1 MYHWVIVCEV
11 MVPAGVTKPRAS
23 TQQSLYTGGM
33 SQEITEE
40 TATTWY
46 NHCLTLDP
54 PVPAEWGVDRETR
67 EVIEDDIRT
76 HLARGVGDPELYAE
90 VILDSIDYLS
100 DNDQDTEKLSR
111 PTEEAINAYAR
122 QVIERHRNLA
132 QELGITREDGN
143 LERAFAQLA
152 EEGILGRSNFTCCG
166 TCGNYEIVDERDSSR
181 TWYGYVFYH
190 QQDAEAIPQGR
201 GVFLGYGIFWP
212 AHCTKEQFE
221 AMSEEEKDEIY
232 ERLSVAMMRDKVV
245 PVLERNGMQVDWNGD
260 FSRRPYVHNVWAFEV
275 PYKLV

>member
-1 MYHWVIVCEV
+1 MRGIGTA
-11 MVPAGVTKPRAS
+11 AGMTKPRAS

-54 PVPAEWGVDRETR
+54 SVPAEWGVDQETR

-100 DNDQDTEKLSR
+100 DENQDTEELSR

-122 QVIERHRNLA
+122 QVIERHRSLA

-143 LERAFAQLA
+143 LERAFTQLA

-260 FSRRPYVHNVWAFEV
+260 FSRRPYIHNVWAFEV
-275 PYKLV
+275 P

>member
-1 MYHWVIVCEV
+1 MCEV
-11 MVPAGVTKPRAS
+11 MMPTGVTKPRAS
-23 TQQSLYTGGM
+23 TQQSLYTEGM

-54 PVPAEWGVDRETR
+54 PVPAEWGVDQETR
-67 EVIEDDIRT
+67 EAIEGSIRS
-76 HLARGVGDPELYAE
+76 HLAMGVGDPEQYTE
-90 VILDSIDYLS
+90 MILDSIDYLP
-100 DNDQDTEKLSR
+100 DDDRDTEESSC

-245 PVLERNGMQVDWNGD
+245 PILERNGMQVDWNGD
-260 FSRRPYVHNVWAFEV
+260 FSRRPYIHNVWAFEV
-275 PYKLV
+275 P

>member
-1 MYHWVIVCEV
+1 MRGIGTA
-11 MVPAGVTKPRAS
+11 AGMTKPRAS

-54 PVPAEWGVDRETR
+54 PVPAEWGVGQETR

-100 DNDQDTEKLSR
+100 DNDQDTEESSC

-122 QVIERHRNLA
+122 QVIERHRSLA

-143 LERAFAQLA
+143 LERAFTQLA

-190 QQDAEAIPQGR
+190 QQDAETIPQGR

-260 FSRRPYVHNVWAFEV
+260 FGRRPYVHNVWAFEV
-275 PYKLV
+275 P

>member
-1 MYHWVIVCEV
+1 MRGIGTA
-11 MVPAGVTKPRAS
+11 AGMTKPRAS

-54 PVPAEWGVDRETR
+54 PVPAEWGVDQETR

-100 DNDQDTEKLSR
+100 GDDQNTEESSR
-111 PTEEAINAYAR
+111 PTDEAINAYAC

-152 EEGILGRSNFTCCG
+152 EEGILGAATSPAAAPAATTKLLMSAIVPAPG
-166 TCGNYEIVDERDSSR
+166 TGMCSTTSKMPKPSHRG
-181 TWYGYVFYH
+181 
-190 QQDAEAIPQGR
+190 
-201 GVFLGYGIFWP
+201 GVFSW
-212 AHCTKEQFE
+212 
-221 AMSEEEKDEIY
+221 
-232 ERLSVAMMRDKVV
+232 
-245 PVLERNGMQVDWNGD
+245 GMAYFGPLTARKNSSKQ
-260 FSRRPYVHNVWAFEV
+260 
-275 PYKLV
+275 

>member
-1 MYHWVIVCEV
+1 MRGIGTA
-11 MVPAGVTKPRAS
+11 AGMTKPRAS

-54 PVPAEWGVDRETR
+54 PVPAEWGVDQETR

-100 DNDQDTEKLSR
+100 GDDQDTEESSR

-143 LERAFAQLA
+143 LERAFTQLA

-245 PVLERNGMQVDWNGD
+245 PVLERNGMRVDWNGD
-260 FSRRPYVHNVWAFEV
+260 FGRCPSVHNVWAFEV
-275 PYKLV
+275 P